1 MIEIYHN
8 SRCSKSREG
17 LQILEEAGQE
27 FKIVDYMKEKLSV
40 NELKD
45 LIKKLKIQP
54 MDLVRKN
61 ESIWKENFK
70 GKDLT
75 DEEIIRA
82 MAEFSNLIERPIVV
96 KNGKAVIGRPPS
108 LIKDIL

>member
-1 MIEIYHN
+1 MIEIYQN

-45 LIKKLKIQP
+45 LIQKLKIQP

-75 DEEIIRA
+75 EEEIIRA
-82 MAEFSNLIERPIVV
+82 IAEFSNLIERPIVV